1 MDVYLDNAAS
11 TIITKEVLDEMIK
24 CQKDI
29 FANPSS
35 AHKFG
40 RKAKTIIENCRSIIS
55 SKLKTSP
62 GNIFFTSGGT
72 EGDNMAIFS
81 IARSEKIK
89 NIITSRIEHP
99 AVLQPIEYLMKNE
112 KIISHFVDTD
122 KNGNIDYQHLSSLLS
137 KFESNTLVS
146 LMHANNEIGIINDI
160 KKIGEICKKNNA
172 FFHSDAV
179 QTVCH
184 YEIDLS
190 NSETLKIDFVLGQ
203 IETNVTS
210 IILISLI
217 MGYFLANLNRLLSSF
232 NNLFCR
238 NKKNQ
243 AQEIEKIEDFRKVFA
258 ESHDN
263 KNFQNTKNNI
273 GS

>member
-1 MDVYLDNAAS
+1 MDVYFDNAAS

-35 AHKFG
+35 VHKFG

-81 IARSEKIK
+81 IARSKKIN

-112 KIISHFVDTD
+112 KIISHF
-122 KNGNIDYQHLSSLLS
+122 
-137 KFESNTLVS
+137 F
-146 LMHANNEIGIINDI
+146 DI
-160 KKIGEICKKNNA
+160 VEDLN
-172 FFHSDAV
+172 FF
-179 QTVCH
+179 
-184 YEIDLS
+184 
-190 NSETLKIDFVLGQ
+190 
-203 IETNVTS
+203 
-210 IILISLI
+210 
-217 MGYFLANLNRLLSSF
+217 
-232 NNLFCR
+232 
-238 NKKNQ
+238 
-243 AQEIEKIEDFRKVFA
+243 
-258 ESHDN
+258 
-263 KNFQNTKNNI
+263 
-273 GS
+273 